1 MPLPD
6 FLINKYIDWKEN
18 TFHKKKGLYKGLE
31 NNGQKPKAMIVSCC
45 DSRVDANQ
53 IFVANPGD
61 FFIHRNVANLIPDLN
76 TKNENHE
83 IISSIDFAILTLK
96 ISRIIILGHSS
107 CGGIDYAFN
116 KFSDENNNE
125 GDSSLNKWIQP
136 VKSSYDKVDKS
147 QSKADVIKSIE
158 KESIINSIKNLK
170 NYKKIDKLILENKL
184 QIHGLY
190 FEISTGKITQ
200 YDESSKKFELIY

>member
-1 MPLPD
+1 MSLPN
-6 FLINKYIDWKEN
+6 FLINQYIDWKEN
-18 TFHKKKGLYKGLE
+18 IFQKKQDLYQNLEKKGQE
-31 NNGQKPKAMIVSCC
+31 PKAMIISCC

-53 IFVANPGD
+53 IFAANPGD

-76 TKNENHE
+76 INNTNHE
-83 IISSIDFAILTLK
+83 ITTSIDYAILTLK
-96 ISRIIILGHSS
+96 ISRIIILGHSN

-116 KFSDENNNE
+116 KFSANDNE
-125 GDSSLNKWIQP
+125 SDSSLDNWIQSI
-136 VKSSYDKVDKS
+136 KFSYDKVDKS
-147 QSKADVIKSIE
+147 KPRTDAIKSLE

-170 NYKKIDKLILENKL
+170 NYNKIDKLILDNKL

-190 FEISTGKITQ
+190 FEVSTGIITK

>member
-6 FLINKYIDWKEN
+6 FLINQYIDWKEN
-18 TFHKKKGLYKGLE
+18 IFQKKQELYQNLE
-31 NNGQKPKAMIVSCC
+31 NKGQEPKAMIISCC

-53 IFVANPGD
+53 IFAANPGD

-76 TKNENHE
+76 IKNTNHE
-83 IISSIDFAILTLK
+83 ITTSIDYAILTLK
-96 ISRIIILGHSS
+96 ISRIIILGHSN

-116 KFSDENNNE
+116 KFSANNNE
-125 GDSSLNKWIQP
+125 SDSSLDNWIQSI
-136 VKSSYDKVDKS
+136 KFSYDKVDKS
-147 QSKADVIKSIE
+147 KSKVDAIKSLE

-184 QIHGLY
+184 QIHGLF

-200 YDESSKKFELIY
+200 YDESSKKFELIF